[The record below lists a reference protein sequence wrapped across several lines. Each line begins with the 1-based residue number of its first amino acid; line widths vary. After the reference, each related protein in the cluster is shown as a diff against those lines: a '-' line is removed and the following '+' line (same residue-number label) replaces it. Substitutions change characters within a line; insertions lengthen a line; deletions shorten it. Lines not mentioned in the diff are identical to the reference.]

1 MTRRSNGGPYPPDW
15 STIAGRV
22 KDDANWTCIRCGHAH
37 DPASGHTLT
46 VHHADMNPA
55 NNRWWN
61 LLALCQRCHLSIQ
74 ARVDLARPWVM
85 VDHTPWFQPF
95 VAGWYAHR
103 YLGESL
109 TRADVEA
116 RLPELLA
123 LERRAILGV
132 AS

>member
-1 MTRRSNGGPYPPDW
+1 
-15 STIAGRV
+15 
-22 KDDANWTCIRCGHAH
+22 
-37 DPASGHTLT
+37 
-46 VHHADMNPA
+46 
-55 NNRWWN
+55 
-61 LLALCQRCHLSIQ
+61 
-74 ARVDLARPWVM
+74 M